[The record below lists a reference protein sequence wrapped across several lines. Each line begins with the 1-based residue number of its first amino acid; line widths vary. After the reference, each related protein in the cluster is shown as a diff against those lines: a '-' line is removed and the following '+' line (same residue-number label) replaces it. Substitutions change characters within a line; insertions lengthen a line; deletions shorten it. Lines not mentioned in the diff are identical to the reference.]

1 MQDDHRVMP
10 IRRRCV
16 STTVRV
22 FRQWASDAEQ
32 SNTGALPSCVIQH
45 PHQPFS
51 QGPLPSGLRQWIA
64 LQLIPRHEYPVR
76 LTGWRQV
83 HQRAWSATLS
93 FSLRQRRQR
102 VLSIVRVAGR
112 MGWRDTSNITT
123 GGRFL
128 LLLSHQ
134 GQIPIKGSK

>member
-1 MQDDHRVMP
+1 MITALCPSEGAAYPQQSGFFDSGPVMP
-10 IRRRCV
+10 NNRMLEHYLLV
-16 STTVRV
+16 SY
-22 FRQWASDAEQ
+22 
-32 SNTGALPSCVIQH
+32 NTPIK
-45 PHQPFS
+45 PFS
-51 QGPLPSGLRQWIA
+51 QGPLPSRLRQWIA

-83 HQRAWSATLS
+83 YQRAWSATLS